1 MLTKKLQMLMYS
13 FMNKEEKVVWLR
25 QWNKSRM
32 PKGTK
37 NFPKQGFLNAPFD
50 KGCTRQDF
58 GTR

>member
-1 MLTKKLQMLMYS
+1 MYS